1 MAKISNKE
9 EILLS
14 SLEKMTDNFD
24 NLCMYLNEL
33 MWNKDVDADNWKTFI
48 ELRLEETRKK
58 RQEILANCREQLQNK
73 PESIKKM
80 KKGE

>member
-1 MAKISNKE
+1 MAKIGKKE

-14 SLEKMTDNFD
+14 SLEEMTDNFD

-33 MWNKDVDADNWKTFI
+33 MWNKDANTDNWKTLI
-48 ELRLEETRKK
+48 ESQLVITRKK
-58 RQEILANCREQLQNK
+58 RQEILANCREQLQKTN
-73 PESIKKM
+73 KKM